1 MNNMNWLA
9 IVAALVAFGVV
20 LYLVIQYFSSR
31 SVALGQSRT
40 VTIVGPIADARN
52 PSTFRGQ
59 VEVSKDE
66 PQGLTF
72 SYSGWILVEDWMY
85 RQGEMK
91 CIFTKGTP
99 DFKVGCPGLFLDAT
113 SNAMILKVDTFGDT
127 ESLDVPNLPA
137 RKWIHFVVVVDQ
149 TSVNLYIDGVLR
161 KYHTLKSLPRQNEAS
176 VLVAAQGGWGGQIGS
191 LTYHRYAVQQGE
203 VSTLMAVAP
212 YEDSTKSKIPLPP
225 YFDNTW
231 YIGRF

>member
-1 MNNMNWLA
+1 
-9 IVAALVAFGVV
+9 
-20 LYLVIQYFSSR
+20 
-31 SVALGQSRT
+31 
-40 VTIVGPIADARN
+40 
-52 PSTFRGQ
+52 
-59 VEVSKDE
+59 
-66 PQGLTF
+66 
-72 SYSGWILVEDWMY
+72 MY
-85 RQGEMK
+85 RQGEPK

-127 ESLDVPNLPA
+127 ESIDVPNLPA

-149 TSVNLYIDGVLR
+149 TSINLYIDGVLR
-161 KYHTLKSLPRQNEAS
+161 KYYNLKSLPRQNEAS
-176 VLVAAQGGWGGQIGS
+176 VLVAAQGGWAGQIGS